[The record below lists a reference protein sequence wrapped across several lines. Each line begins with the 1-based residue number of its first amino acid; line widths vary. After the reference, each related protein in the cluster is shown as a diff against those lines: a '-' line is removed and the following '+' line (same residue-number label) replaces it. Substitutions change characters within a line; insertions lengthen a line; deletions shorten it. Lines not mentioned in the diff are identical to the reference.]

1 MYNELTTFIKGYVR
15 YIVKN
20 WCLVYIGSQG
30 LERCGVNVVVEEQR
44 NGEKC
49 GSMRHSYFP
58 YFLRL
63 VLTINHLRLPKVLV
77 HPIK

>member
-1 MYNELTTFIKGYVR
+1 MCDYTKITYACGYVR

-49 GSMRHSYFP
+49 GSACTSH
-58 YFLRL
+58 
-63 VLTINHLRLPKVLV
+63 
-77 HPIK
+77 